1 MNSNLLNTI
10 AAWID
15 EADGMGFLAAFLIKA
30 TLILG
35 AGLFIHTGFKKW
47 GAAQRFRNLWM
58 VTLAVPLCLI
68 TVWVNAL
75 PDTPDAPE
83 GYSMGLPGDLPEI
96 TLQWEKPSATGPVL
110 PAPSTPDVLES
121 HRLSAVAAQ
130 QWQPLTV
137 LVWLMGMAVVW
148 LRMIWSRV
156 RLAYHSQ
163 GWQSLEEG
171 KLFDQLRVISAE
183 NSLSKIPR
191 LFVSGKWV
199 MPSTWGWL
207 RPAIVLP
214 LEAEEWSADRLHFV
228 LHHEVGHIVRKDA
241 LFHLLAQ
248 LSLSLV
254 WFHPL
259 GWLVQ
264 RRLSALRESAYDDL
278 VVGKRS
284 VHPLGYVTELFALVK
299 HHQQHTPYVHPI
311 GFATAQS
318 SEVGKRVRRLLAE
331 GVNRRPTPR
340 GRKVGAALV
349 WIAAL
354 MGLSGMVSCRTTP
367 VSATQKP
374 VKPAPVKPGVSKT
387 ATYSPLEARPGAKKI
402 HFAIMEI
409 TVDETRGS
417 FWSAYLAPGVPRVVA
432 FDSLRIA
439 ADKKG
444 VDLMTLP
451 DVFEGQQMNYKVLR
465 EFPFATEFTL
475 EGDPI
480 TWDSKSTG
488 LRVIVEGETTRQNTI
503 IAVEL
508 DFSITEFEGF
518 TSTVLGNGKIVSSPN
533 FQYRKFSARKIQIPN
548 GGFVIL
554 NDPALVRSDTQE
566 SEDRS

>member
-137 LVWLMGMAVVW
+137 LVWLMGIAVVW
-148 LRMIWSRV
+148 LRIIWR
-156 RLAYHSQ
+156 RFQLAYHSR

-214 LEAEEWSADRLHFV
+214 LEAEE
-228 LHHEVGHIVRKDA
+228 
-241 LFHLLAQ
+241 
-248 LSLSLV
+248 LV
-254 WFHPL
+254 C
-259 GWLVQ
+259 G
-264 RRLSALRESAYDDL
+264 S
-278 VVGKRS
+278 
-284 VHPLGYVTELFALVK
+284 
-299 HHQQHTPYVHPI
+299 
-311 GFATAQS
+311 TAF
-318 SEVGKRVRRLLAE
+318 R
-331 GVNRRPTPR
+331 
-340 GRKVGAALV
+340 AA
-349 WIAAL
+349 
-354 MGLSGMVSCRTTP
+354 S
-367 VSATQKP
+367 
-374 VKPAPVKPGVSKT
+374 
-387 ATYSPLEARPGAKKI
+387 
-402 HFAIMEI
+402 
-409 TVDETRGS
+409 
-417 FWSAYLAPGVPRVVA
+417 
-432 FDSLRIA
+432 
-439 ADKKG
+439 
-444 VDLMTLP
+444 
-451 DVFEGQQMNYKVLR
+451 
-465 EFPFATEFTL
+465 
-475 EGDPI
+475 
-480 TWDSKSTG
+480 
-488 LRVIVEGETTRQNTI
+488 
-503 IAVEL
+503 
-508 DFSITEFEGF
+508 
-518 TSTVLGNGKIVSSPN
+518 
-533 FQYRKFSARKIQIPN
+533 
-548 GGFVIL
+548 
-554 NDPALVRSDTQE
+554 
-566 SEDRS
+566 